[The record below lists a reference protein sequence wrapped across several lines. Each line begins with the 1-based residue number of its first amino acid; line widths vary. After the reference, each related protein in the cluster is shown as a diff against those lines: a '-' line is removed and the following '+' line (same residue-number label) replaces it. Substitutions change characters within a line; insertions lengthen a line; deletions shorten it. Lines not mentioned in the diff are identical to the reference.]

1 MIKLTN
7 LLLEQERK
15 RIQGKVKVTYIDS
28 SSVMDVAEILR
39 SIEDVTVV
47 NTAGGDRANNE
58 SIYDIKFFTLKEP
71 KNAFLFLKQKAIS
84 FPDISN
90 VQIATNSIEFF

>member
-1 MIKLTN
+1 MIKITN

-28 SSVMDVAEILR
+28 SSVMEVAEILR

-47 NTAGGDRANNE
+47 DTAGGDRANNE
-58 SIYDIKFFTLKEP
+58 AIYEVKFFTLQEP
-71 KNAFLFLKQKAIS
+71 RDAFLRLKKVALTFS
-84 FPDISN
+84 DITKL
-90 VQIATNSIEFF
+90 QIAANSIEFF

>member
-15 RIQGKVKVTYIDS
+15 RILGKVKVTYIDS

-47 NTAGGDRANNE
+47 DTGGGDRANNE
-58 SIYDIKFFTLKEP
+58 AIYELKFFTLKEP
-71 KNAFLFLKQKAIS
+71 KDAFLELKRKALA
-84 FPDISN
+84 FPDITK

>member
-1 MIKLTN
+1 MIKFTN

-58 SIYDIKFFTLKEP
+58 SIYDIKLFTLKEP
-71 KNAFLFLKQKAIS
+71 KDAFLFLKQKAIS

>member
-1 MIKLTN
+1 MINITK

-15 RIQGKVKVTYIDS
+15 RIQGKVKITYTDS

-39 SIEDVTVV
+39 AIEDVTVV
-47 NTAGGDRANNE
+47 DTAGGDRANNE
-58 SIYDIKFFTLKEP
+58 AIYEVKFFTLKEP
-71 KNAFLFLKQKAIS
+71 KNAFLFLKQKAIT
-84 FPDISN
+84 FPDITK

>member
-15 RIQGKVKVTYIDS
+15 RIQGRVKVTYIDS

>member
-1 MIKLTN
+1 MIKITN
-7 LLLEQERK
+7 LLLEQDRK

-47 NTAGGDRANNE
+47 DTAGGDRANNE
-58 SIYDIKFFTLKEP
+58 SIYEVKLFTLREP
-71 KNAFLFLKQKAIS
+71 KDAFLLLKRTATQ
-84 FPDISN
+84 FPEITKL
-90 VQIATNSIEFF
+90 QIATNSIEFF

>member
-1 MIKLTN
+1 MIKFTN

-71 KNAFLFLKQKAIS
+71 KDAFLFLKQKATS

>member
-1 MIKLTN
+1 MIKFTN

-15 RIQGKVKVTYIDS
+15 RIQGKVKVTYTDS

-58 SIYDIKFFTLKEP
+58 SIYEIKFFTLKEP
-71 KNAFLFLKQKAIS
+71 KDAFLFLKQKAIT
-84 FPDISN
+84 FPDISK

>member
-1 MIKLTN
+1 MIKFTN

-39 SIEDVTVV
+39 AIEDVTVV

-71 KNAFLFLKQKAIS
+71 KDAFLSLKQKAIT
-84 FPDISN
+84 FPDITK

>member
-15 RIQGKVKVTYIDS
+15 RILGKVKVTYIDS

-47 NTAGGDRANNE
+47 DTGGGDRANNE
-58 SIYDIKFFTLKEP
+58 AIYELKFFTLKEP
-71 KNAFLFLKQKAIS
+71 RDAFLELKRKALA
-84 FPDISN
+84 FPEITK

>member
-1 MIKLTN
+1 MIKFTN

-71 KNAFLFLKQKAIS
+71 KDAFLFLKQKAIS

>member
-71 KNAFLFLKQKAIS
+71 KNAFLFLKQKATS